1 MKTSFH
7 KFMASN
13 AVTEVTNVELASVKV
28 DLAMDVNAIVKA
40 ADQFIFEDMK
50 VQSKAISALNDAQK
64 ALKSA
69 NADPKPLLAE
79 FENALKQMKT
89 LGVEPPKA
97 FANSYASFKKD
108 TANEAKIKSQ
118 VLAKLFEI
126 DKIFGGSGI

>member
-1 MKTSFH
+1 MKTSFE
-7 KFMASN
+7 KFMASS
-13 AVTEVTNVELASVKV
+13 AVNQVELGEHKV
-28 DLAMDVNAIVKA
+28 ELAMDVNAIMKA

-50 VQSKAISALNDAQK
+50 IQSRAIGFLNDAQK

-69 NADPKPLLAE
+69 NQDPKPLLAE
-79 FENALKQMKT
+79 FENALKQMAT

-108 TANEAKIKSQ
+108 TSKEAKMKAQ

>member
-1 MKTSFH
+1 MKTSFE
-7 KFMASN
+7 KFMASS
-13 AVTEVTNVELASVKV
+13 AVQSVELGAVKV
-28 DLAMDVNAIVKA
+28 DLAMDVNAIMKA

-69 NADPKPLLAE
+69 NQDPKPLLAE
-79 FENALKQMKT
+79 FENALKQMAT
-89 LGVEPPKA
+89 LGVEPPRA

-108 TANEAKIKSQ
+108 TSKEAKIKSQ

>member
-1 MKTSFH
+1 MKNSFH

-13 AVTEVTNVELASVKV
+13 AVQEVSNVELGTVKV
-28 DLAMDVNAIVKA
+28 DLAMDINAIMKA

-50 VQSKAISALNDAQK
+50 IQSKAIGLLNDAQK

-69 NADPKPLLAE
+69 NQDPKPLLAE
-79 FENALKQMKT
+79 FENALKQMQT

-108 TANEAKIKSQ
+108 TNNESKIKSQ

>member
-1 MKTSFH
+1 MKTSFD

-13 AVTEVTNVELASVKV
+13 AVTEVSNVELASVKV

-89 LGVEPPKA
+89 LGVPPPAA

>member
-1 MKTSFH
+1 MKTSFE

-13 AVTEVTNVELASVKV
+13 AVNQVELGAVKV
-28 DLAMDVNAIVKA
+28 DLAMDVNAIMKA

-64 ALKSA
+64 ALRSA
-69 NADPKPLLAE
+69 NQDPKSLLAE
-79 FENALKQMKT
+79 FENALKQMAT

-108 TANEAKIKSQ
+108 TSKEAKIKSQ